1 MLEFLACISLRYR
14 QPDLPRPFRI
24 WGPNWV
30 VVAVMTPPLAIVL
43 VLAYATAGESAL
55 TASLCFAGVAV
66 GVLVFHDPIGWPYQV
81 VGLVLSFVGA
91 LWYGLPLRG

>member
-66 GVLVFHDPIGWPYQV
+66 GVLVSMVP
-81 VGLVLSFVGA
+81 A
-91 LWYGLPLRG
+91 LGKLWGRNWSDG